1 MIIKNLKKNEDGS
14 YDFDFTVSPEE
25 AEFLMDFAI
34 QELMRQGVIK
44 VTSSDSEFA
53 FVEDMDE
60 GSTLQ

>member
-1 MIIKNLKKNEDGS
+1 
-14 YDFDFTVSPEE
+14 VSPEE